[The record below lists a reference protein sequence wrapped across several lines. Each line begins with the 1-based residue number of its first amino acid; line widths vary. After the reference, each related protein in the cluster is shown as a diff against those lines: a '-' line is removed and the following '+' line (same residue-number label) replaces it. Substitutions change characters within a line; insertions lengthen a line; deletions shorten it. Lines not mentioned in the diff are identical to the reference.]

1 MEAQRMGTFGLRRLI
16 DGSDGNYISDSNHV
30 SECKMGMRLAVWY
43 IEALCK
49 VLCITTYSFCII
61 TTSGRVICSNI
72 IELHFVLNATYSSR

>member
-1 MEAQRMGTFGLRRLI
+1 MEARRMGTFGLRRLL

-30 SECKMGMRLAVWY
+30 SERKMGMRLAVWY

-61 TTSGRVICSNI
+61 TRVPRV
-72 IELHFVLNATYSSR
+72 ESSVQT